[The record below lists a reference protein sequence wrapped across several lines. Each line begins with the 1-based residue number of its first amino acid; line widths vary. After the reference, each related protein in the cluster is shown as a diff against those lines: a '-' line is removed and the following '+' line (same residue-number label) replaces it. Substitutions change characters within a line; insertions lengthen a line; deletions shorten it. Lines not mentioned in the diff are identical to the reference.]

1 MAHWSGPERG
11 TIRIEG
17 FWSQGLIRPDA
28 LLAAQYLSLSKFHTA
43 SA

>member
-11 TIRIEG
+11 TICPRIEG

-28 LLAAQYLSLSKFHTA
+28 LLAPLLVALYLCEIS
-43 SA
+43 